1 MRYLCEISYDGYLFY
16 GFQRQKDKRTVCS
29 LVEEVLGKVLNEN
42 ILIVGASRT
51 DRGVHANSFYF
62 HFDCEKVL
70 DTEKLK
76 VSLNKLISNDIYF
89 KNITIVNEDFHA
101 RYSVKSKEYIYVI
114 NMGEYN
120 PTRRNYELEYNKKI
134 NIKLLKKASKYL
146 VGEHDFKS
154 FTSDSMGKNTV
165 RRVNYIKFK
174 KNKELLIISI
184 EANGFLK
191 YMIRNIIG
199 LFLEINENKKTPI
212 MTKEILESKD
222 RTKLGIKAPSSGL
235 YLNKIKY

>member
-29 LVEEVLGKVLNEN
+29 LVEEVLSKVLNEN
-42 ILIVGASRT
+42 ILITGASRT
-51 DRGVHANSFYF
+51 DRGVHANSFFF
-62 HFDCEKVL
+62 HFDSDKDL

-76 VSLNKLISNDIYF
+76 TSLNKLISNEIYF
-89 KNITIVNEDFHA
+89 KNITTVNEDFHA
-101 RYSVKSKEYIYVI
+101 RYSVKSKEYVYVI

-134 NIKLLKKASKYL
+134 NVKLLKKASKYL

-165 RRVNYIKFK
+165 RKVNYIKFK
-174 KNKELLIISI
+174 KNKNLLIISI

-222 RTKLGIKAPSSGL
+222 RTKLGIKAPASGL

>member
-29 LVEEVLGKVLNEN
+29 LVEEVLRKVLNEN
-42 ILIVGASRT
+42 ILITGASRT

-101 RYSVKSKEYIYVI
+101 RYSVKSKEYVYVI

>member
-29 LVEEVLGKVLNEN
+29 LVEEVLKKVLNEN

-101 RYSVKSKEYIYVI
+101 RYSVKSKEYVYVI
-114 NMGEYN
+114 NMGDYN

-154 FTSDSMGKNTV
+154 FTSDSMGKNTI
-165 RRVNYIKFK
+165 RRINYIKFK

>member
-29 LVEEVLGKVLNEN
+29 LVEEVLRKVLNEN

-101 RYSVKSKEYIYVI
+101 RYSVKSKEYVYVI

-165 RRVNYIKFK
+165 RRINYIKFK

-222 RTKLGIKAPSSGL
+222 RTKLGIKAPASGL

>member
-29 LVEEVLGKVLNEN
+29 LVEEVLRKVLNEN

-76 VSLNKLISNDIYF
+76 TSLNKLISNDIYF

-165 RRVNYIKFK
+165 RKVNYIKFK
-174 KNKELLIISI
+174 KNKNLLIISI

>member
-29 LVEEVLGKVLNEN
+29 LVEEVLRKVLNEN
-42 ILIVGASRT
+42 ILITGASRT

-62 HFDCEKVL
+62 HFDSDKVL
-70 DTEKLK
+70 DNEKLK
-76 VSLNKLISNDIYF
+76 TSLNKLISNDIYF
-89 KNITIVNEDFHA
+89 KNITTVNEDFHA

-154 FTSDSMGKNTV
+154 FTSDSMGKNTI
-165 RRVNYIKFK
+165 RRINYIKFK

>member
-16 GFQRQKDKRTVCS
+16 GFQKQKDKRTVCS
-29 LVEEVLGKVLNEN
+29 LVEEVLSKVLNEN

-76 VSLNKLISNDIYF
+76 ASLNKLISNDIYF

-165 RRVNYIKFK
+165 RKVNYIKFK

>member
-29 LVEEVLGKVLNEN
+29 LVEEVLSKVLNEN
-42 ILIVGASRT
+42 ILITGASRT

-101 RYSVKSKEYIYVI
+101 RYSVKSKEYVYVI

-165 RRVNYIKFK
+165 RKVNYIKFK
-174 KNKELLIISI
+174 KNKNLLIIFI

-222 RTKLGIKAPSSGL
+222 RTKLGIKAPASGL

>member
-29 LVEEVLGKVLNEN
+29 LVEEVLRKVLNEN

-101 RYSVKSKEYIYVI
+101 RYSVKSKEYVYVI

-154 FTSDSMGKNTV
+154 FTSDSMGKNTI

>member
-29 LVEEVLGKVLNEN
+29 LVEEVLRKVLNEN

-76 VSLNKLISNDIYF
+76 ASLNKLISNDIYF

-101 RYSVKSKEYIYVI
+101 RYSVKSKEYVYVI

-165 RRVNYIKFK
+165 RKVNYIKFK

>member
-29 LVEEVLGKVLNEN
+29 LVEEVLRKVLNEN

-101 RYSVKSKEYIYVI
+101 RYSVKSKEYVYVI

-154 FTSDSMGKNTV
+154 FTSDSTGKNTV
-165 RRVNYIKFK
+165 RKVNYIKFK
-174 KNKELLIISI
+174 KNKNLLIISI

>member
-29 LVEEVLGKVLNEN
+29 LVEEVLRKVLNEN
-42 ILIVGASRT
+42 ILIVGVSRT

-101 RYSVKSKEYIYVI
+101 RYSVKSKEYLYVI

-222 RTKLGIKAPSSGL
+222 RTKLGIKAPASGL

>member
-29 LVEEVLGKVLNEN
+29 LVEEVLSKVLNEN
-42 ILIVGASRT
+42 ILITGASRT

-101 RYSVKSKEYIYVI
+101 RYSVKSKEYVYVI

-165 RRVNYIKFK
+165 RRINYIKFK

>member
-29 LVEEVLGKVLNEN
+29 LVEEVLRKVLNEN

-101 RYSVKSKEYIYVI
+101 RYSVKSKEYVYVI

-165 RRVNYIKFK
+165 RNVNYIKFK

-222 RTKLGIKAPSSGL
+222 RTKLGIKAPASGL

>member
-29 LVEEVLGKVLNEN
+29 LVEEVLRKVLNEN

-101 RYSVKSKEYIYVI
+101 RYSVKSKEYVYVI

>member
-16 GFQRQKDKRTVCS
+16 GFQKQKDKRTVCS
-29 LVEEVLGKVLNEN
+29 LVEEVLRKVLNEN
-42 ILIVGASRT
+42 ILITGASRT

-101 RYSVKSKEYIYVI
+101 RYSVKSKEYVYVI

-154 FTSDSMGKNTV
+154 FTSDSMGKNTI
-165 RRVNYIKFK
+165 RRINYIKFK

>member
-29 LVEEVLGKVLNEN
+29 LVEEVLRKVLNEN

-62 HFDCEKVL
+62 HFDSDKVL

-76 VSLNKLISNDIYF
+76 TSLNKLISNDIYF

-101 RYSVKSKEYIYVI
+101 RYSVKSKEYVYVI

>member
-29 LVEEVLGKVLNEN
+29 LVEEVLSKVLNEN
-42 ILIVGASRT
+42 ILITGASRT
-51 DRGVHANSFYF
+51 DRGVHANSFFF
-62 HFDCEKVL
+62 HFDSDKDL

-76 VSLNKLISNDIYF
+76 TSLNKLISNEIYF
-89 KNITIVNEDFHA
+89 KNITTVNEDFHA
-101 RYSVKSKEYIYVI
+101 RYSVKSKEYVYVI

-134 NIKLLKKASKYL
+134 NVKLLKKASKYL

-165 RRVNYIKFK
+165 RRINYIKFK

>member
-29 LVEEVLGKVLNEN
+29 LVEEVLRKVLNEN

-101 RYSVKSKEYIYVI
+101 RYSVKSKEYVYVI

-146 VGEHDFKS
+146 IGEHDFKS

-165 RRVNYIKFK
+165 RRINYIKFK

>member
-29 LVEEVLGKVLNEN
+29 LVEEVLRKVLNEN

-101 RYSVKSKEYIYVI
+101 RYSVKSKEYVYVI

-222 RTKLGIKAPSSGL
+222 RTKLGIKAPPSGL

>member
-29 LVEEVLGKVLNEN
+29 LVEEVLSKVLNEN
-42 ILIVGASRT
+42 ILITGASRT

-101 RYSVKSKEYIYVI
+101 RYSVKSKEYVYVI

>member
-29 LVEEVLGKVLNEN
+29 LVEEVLSKVLNEN
-42 ILIVGASRT
+42 ILITGASRT
-51 DRGVHANSFYF
+51 DRGVHANSFFF
-62 HFDCEKVL
+62 HFDSDKDL

-76 VSLNKLISNDIYF
+76 TSLNKLISNEIYF
-89 KNITIVNEDFHA
+89 KNITTVNEDFHA
-101 RYSVKSKEYIYVI
+101 RYSVKSKEYVYVI

-134 NIKLLKKASKYL
+134 NVKLLKKASKYL

-165 RRVNYIKFK
+165 RKVNYIKFK
-174 KNKELLIISI
+174 KNKNLLIISI

>member
-29 LVEEVLGKVLNEN
+29 LVEKVLRKVLNEN

-101 RYSVKSKEYIYVI
+101 RYSVKSKEYVYVI

-174 KNKELLIISI
+174 KNKNLLIISI

>member
-29 LVEEVLGKVLNEN
+29 LVEEVLKKVLNEN

-101 RYSVKSKEYIYVI
+101 RYSVKSKEYVYVI

-154 FTSDSMGKNTV
+154 FTSDSMGKNTI
-165 RRVNYIKFK
+165 RRINYIKFK

>member
-29 LVEEVLGKVLNEN
+29 LVEEVLRKVLNEN

-101 RYSVKSKEYIYVI
+101 RYSVKSKEYVYVI

-165 RRVNYIKFK
+165 RRINYIKFK

>member
-29 LVEEVLGKVLNEN
+29 LVEEVLRKVLNEN

-101 RYSVKSKEYIYVI
+101 RYSVKSKEYVYVI

-174 KNKELLIISI
+174 KNKNLLIISI

>member
-29 LVEEVLGKVLNEN
+29 LVEEVLSKVLNEN
-42 ILIVGASRT
+42 ILITGASRT

-165 RRVNYIKFK
+165 RRINYIKFK

-212 MTKEILESKD
+212 MTKKILESKD

>member
-29 LVEEVLGKVLNEN
+29 LVEEVLRKVLNEN

-101 RYSVKSKEYIYVI
+101 RYSVKSKEYVYVI

-154 FTSDSMGKNTV
+154 FTSDSMGKSTV
-165 RRVNYIKFK
+165 RRINYIKFK

>member
-29 LVEEVLGKVLNEN
+29 LVEEVLRKVLNEN

-76 VSLNKLISNDIYF
+76 ASLNKLISNDIYF

-101 RYSVKSKEYIYVI
+101 RYSVKSKEYVYVI

-154 FTSDSMGKNTV
+154 FTSDSMGKNTI
-165 RRVNYIKFK
+165 RRINYIKFK

>member
-29 LVEEVLGKVLNEN
+29 LVEEVLRKVLNEN

-76 VSLNKLISNDIYF
+76 ANLNKLISNDIYF

-154 FTSDSMGKNTV
+154 FTSDSMGKNTI
-165 RRVNYIKFK
+165 RRINYIKFK
-174 KNKELLIISI
+174 KNKNLLIISI

>member
-29 LVEEVLGKVLNEN
+29 LVEEVLRKVLNEN

-76 VSLNKLISNDIYF
+76 ASLNKLISNDIYF
-89 KNITIVNEDFHA
+89 KNITIVNEEFHA

-165 RRVNYIKFK
+165 RKVNYIKFK
-174 KNKELLIISI
+174 KNKNLLIISI

>member
-29 LVEEVLGKVLNEN
+29 LVEEVLSKVLNEN
-42 ILIVGASRT
+42 ILITGASRT
-51 DRGVHANSFYF
+51 DRGVHANSFFF
-62 HFDCEKVL
+62 HFDSDKDL

-76 VSLNKLISNDIYF
+76 TSLNKLISNEIYF
-89 KNITIVNEDFHA
+89 KNITTVNEDFHA
-101 RYSVKSKEYIYVI
+101 RYSVKSKEYVYVI

-165 RRVNYIKFK
+165 RKVNYIKFK
-174 KNKELLIISI
+174 KNKNLLIISI

-222 RTKLGIKAPSSGL
+222 RTKLGIKAPASGL

>member
-16 GFQRQKDKRTVCS
+16 GFQKQKDKRTVCS
-29 LVEEVLGKVLNEN
+29 LVEEVLSKVLNEN
-42 ILIVGASRT
+42 ILITGASRT

-62 HFDCEKVL
+62 HFDSDKVL
-70 DTEKLK
+70 DTKKLK
-76 VSLNKLISNDIYF
+76 TSLNKLISNDIYF
-89 KNITIVNEDFHA
+89 KNITTVNEDFHA

-154 FTSDSMGKNTV
+154 FTSDSIGKNTV

-174 KNKELLIISI
+174 KNKNLLIISI

>member
-29 LVEEVLGKVLNEN
+29 LVEEVLRKVLNEN

-76 VSLNKLISNDIYF
+76 ASLNKLISNDIYF

-101 RYSVKSKEYIYVI
+101 RYSVKSKEYVYVI

-165 RRVNYIKFK
+165 RRINYIKFK

>member
-29 LVEEVLGKVLNEN
+29 LVEEVLRKVLNEN

-76 VSLNKLISNDIYF
+76 ASLNKLISNDIYF

-101 RYSVKSKEYIYVI
+101 RYSVKSKEYVYVI

-154 FTSDSMGKNTV
+154 FTSDSMGKTTV
-165 RRVNYIKFK
+165 RKVNYIKFK

>member
-29 LVEEVLGKVLNEN
+29 LVEEVLSKVLNEN

-101 RYSVKSKEYIYVI
+101 RYSVKSKEYVYVI

-154 FTSDSMGKNTV
+154 FTSDSMGKNTI
-165 RRVNYIKFK
+165 RRINYIKFK

>member
-29 LVEEVLGKVLNEN
+29 LVEEVLRKVLNEN
-42 ILIVGASRT
+42 ILIVGVSRT

-101 RYSVKSKEYIYVI
+101 RYSVKSKEYVYVI

-165 RRVNYIKFK
+165 RRINYIKFK

>member
-29 LVEEVLGKVLNEN
+29 LVEEVLRKVLNEN

-165 RRVNYIKFK
+165 RKVNYIKFK

>member
-29 LVEEVLGKVLNEN
+29 LVEEVLSKVLNEN

-89 KNITIVNEDFHA
+89 KNITIVSEDFHA
-101 RYSVKSKEYIYVI
+101 RYSVKSKEYVYVI

-154 FTSDSMGKNTV
+154 FTSDSMGKSTV